1 MNKCIKTLIIK
12 TTLILF
18 LIPHLASAE
27 EPLIPLAEYT
37 ANKADWQSNLYE
49 VFYVASRCALLYG
62 AAYNEQG
69 DVDNDTVS
77 KDLYD
82 QAITILGGTED
93 LIERKLGSM
102 SDYPY
107 AYELENKM
115 MNVAHFYYKEAGN
128 SYLGDNQFK
137 GMIGDD
143 LNTCE
148 GYDDFFE
155 GLLRDMV

>member
-1 MNKCIKTLIIK
+1 MKKL
-12 TTLILF
+12 LLLLLF
-18 LIPHLASAE
+18 LIPHLALAE

-37 ANKADWQSNLYE
+37 ANKADWKSNLYE

-62 AAYNEQG
+62 AAYNEQD

-82 QAITILGGTED
+82 QAMMILGGTED
-93 LIERKLGSM
+93 LIERKLGDIN
-102 SDYPY
+102 DYPY

-128 SYLGDNQFK
+128 SYLGNNQFK

-148 GYDDFFE
+148 GYDGFFE
-155 GLLRDMV
+155 DLLRDTV